1 MAQSRREGRTAAL
14 NDMCPDRWPPEM
26 VTLEVADT
34 FRPQQ
39 RRVLGVLDAFGHR
52 RQTEA
57 VDETEQMAEKDP
69 TLRPAPQI
77 SNQGTVDLDDID
89 RQDLKMPQ
97 RGMAGA
103 KIVECDAAPG
113 TAQRVDKAHRL
124 GDVTQ
129 GCSFCDFYDKAVCD
143 VAAVAQ

>member
-1 MAQSRREGRTAAL
+1 MPWDGGVMNLRWRNPRRGRHVFFGPVAL
-14 NDMCPDRWPPEM
+14 NPMCPGRWPPEM
-26 VTLEVADT
+26 VTLEIADT

-52 RQTEA
+52 GQTKA

-69 TLRPAPQI
+69 ILRPAAQI
-77 SNQGTVDLDDID
+77 SNQRAVDLDDVD
-89 RQDLKMPQ
+89 RQNLKMPQ

-113 TAQRVDKAHRL
+113 ITQRVDKAHRF
-124 GDVTQ
+124 GDVP
-129 GCSFCDFYDKAVCD
+129 
-143 VAAVAQ
+143 